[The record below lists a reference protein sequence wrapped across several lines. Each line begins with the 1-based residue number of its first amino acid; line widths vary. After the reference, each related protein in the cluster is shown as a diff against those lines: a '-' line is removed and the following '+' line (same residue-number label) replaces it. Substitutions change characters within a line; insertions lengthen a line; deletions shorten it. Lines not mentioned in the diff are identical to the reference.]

1 LTEIRHKINL
11 NKAENEKTVELNAAI
26 RTNCIDLEKVDK
38 AIATVAK
45 EQQNVQEEV
54 KKYTEANNEYNRYNQ
69 QMSQDLSKCEA
80 HLQNL
85 MKYNAQIQEELEKYL
100 REDEQIIAVLR
111 RKRAAELMPMRESR
125 KIT

>member
-1 LTEIRHKINL
+1 M
-11 NKAENEKTVELNAAI
+11 
-26 RTNCIDLEKVDK
+26 LEKIDK
-38 AIATVAK
+38 AIASVGK
-45 EQQNVQEEV
+45 EHQNVQEEV

-69 QMSQDLSKCEA
+69 QMSQDLAKCEA

-111 RKRAAELMPMRESR
+111 RKRAADLMPMRESR
-125 KIT
+125 RITERTYM

>member
-1 LTEIRHKINL
+1 MTEIRHKINL

-38 AIATVAK
+38 AIATVTK